1 MYLSV
6 FWSLYVKCVFV
17 HCQIEVLVTS
27 MIKWLAKKVREKEMG
42 MTKYMKCKMWK
53 KGIASIGGL
62 HKIRGVLNYWY
73 SAVAVKYF
81 SSYVWE
87 HSGFFFLSFLGRIAY
102 SKSNRSSHGG
112 VIYKKSVLKTIRKIH
127 RKTYVS
133 ESFLINSQTSG
144 LQLY

>member
-42 MTKYMKCKMWK
+42 MTKYMKYKMW
-53 KGIASIGGL
+53 SIGGL
-62 HKIRGVLNYWY
+62 RKIRGVLNYWY

-133 ESFLINSQTSG
+133 ESFLINSQTWS